1 MRERSSRLT
10 WLILAV
16 IAILI
21 LVAVAACWGGGD
33 WLWHQLLAL
42 HGMGGARRR

>member
-1 MRERSSRLT
+1 MSERSSRLT

-16 IAILI
+16 IAIL
-21 LVAVAACWGGGD
+21 VAVAAFWGGGE

-42 HGMGGARRR
+42 HGMGGARRP

>member
-1 MRERSSRLT
+1 MNERSTRLT

-16 IAILI
+16 IAL
-21 LVAVAACWGGGD
+21 LAAVAACGGGGE

-42 HGMGGARRR
+42 HGMAAPPRH